1 VTRAGDDPVVEA
13 VEVRTY
19 TVPTSSP
26 EADGTLAWDDTTM
39 VLVRARAADATG
51 TGWTYGP
58 PACAAVVSD
67 TLADVV
73 RGRDVWSVTRTHEAM
88 VDAVRNMGRPGIASM
103 AISAVDTALWDLK
116 ARVLDVPVHDLLGR
130 VHDAVAIYGSGGFTS
145 YDDRQTSAQLT
156 GWLDSGIPRVKIK
169 VGEGR
174 GSREDRDV
182 ARIGLARSVVGDGAE
197 LFVDANGAYDVGR
210 AIRVARRVEE
220 AGVSWFEEPVTSDDL
235 DGLRRV
241 RDHVTAD
248 VTAGEYGYDLTYFER
263 MCSAQAVDCLQVDVT
278 RCGGY
283 TEWARAAAVARAHH
297 LPVSAHCAPSLH
309 LPAAAATRHL
319 RHIEW
324 FHDHVRIESM
334 FFDGFPDPG
343 GGRVTPSAGPGH
355 GLVLREPD
363 AEPYRVA

>member
-1 VTRAGDDPVVEA
+1 MDPLSVAVTGVEPR
-13 VEVRTY
+13 VY

-26 EADGTLAWDDTTM
+26 EADGTLAWDSTTM
-39 VLVRARAADATG
+39 ILVRARAGDTVG

-73 RGRDVWSVTRTHEAM
+73 EGRPASSVRWSHAAM

-103 AISAVDTALWDLK
+103 AISAVDTALWDLQ
-116 ARVLDVPVHDLLGR
+116 ARVLDVSLSDLLGR
-130 VHDAVAIYGSGGFTS
+130 VQEEVAVYGSGGFTS
-145 YDDRQTSAQLT
+145 YDDRETSEQLA
-156 GWLDSGIPRVKIK
+156 GWLESGITQVKIK
-169 VGEGR
+169 IG
-174 GSREDRDV
+174 EDRGARV
-182 ARIGLARSVVGDGAE
+182 ARDIARIALARTVVGDGTE
-197 LFVDANGAYDVGR
+197 LFVDANGAYDVGQ
-210 AIRVARRVEE
+210 AIRVGRRVEDV
-220 AGVSWFEEPVTSDDL
+220 AVSWFEEPVTSDDL

-241 RDHVTAD
+241 RDHVSSD

-263 MCSAQAVDCLQVDVT
+263 MCSARAVDCLQIDVT

-283 TEWARAAAVARAHH
+283 TEWGRAVAVAEAHH

-319 RHIEW
+319 RHLEW

-343 GGRVTPSAGPGH
+343 GGSVTPPPGPGH
-355 GLVLREPD
+355 GLVLREQD